1 MTISSDTRSRIL
13 DVASRLFHEQGYSAT
28 GIATI
33 LREADVGSGSLYHF
47 FSSKEQLLVGV
58 LESYLERLQAVLI
71 DPVEA
76 QTEDPIE
83 RVFALMA
90 LYRGVLQAT
99 GCTMGCPNG
108 NLALELS
115 DNHPGV
121 RELIHANFEGW
132 TDKVEVWLV
141 AAGKRLPRGLD
152 RRALAGFVLTAMEGG
167 MMQSRAAGSIEP
179 FDESIAQ
186 LRQYFDLLLAK

>member
-1 MTISSDTRSRIL
+1 MTDSSDTRTRIL

-33 LREADVGSGSLYHF
+33 LREANVGSGSLYNF

-58 LESYLERLQAVLI
+58 LENYLEELQSVLI

-76 QTEDPIE
+76 ETEDPIE

-90 LYRGVLQAT
+90 LYRKALEVT
-99 GCTMGCPNG
+99 GCTMGCPIG

-115 DNHPGV
+115 DNHPGI
-121 RELIHANFEGW
+121 RERINANFANW
-132 TDKVEVWLV
+132 TDKVEAWLV
-141 AAGKRLPRGLD
+141 ASGKRLPRSVD

-167 MMQSRAAGSIEP
+167 MMQARAAGSIEP